1 MTLLDHRL
9 TKRQLGLLFLV
20 FGVLGVVG
28 LLALDVIRPPQVSG
42 IGPAQKLAL
51 LSCGGLAVLGV
62 TLIPLGSRP
71 VVGVPHLTPSPSPF
85 ARRGEPSGVF
95 PLSAPAERG
104 LGGEVKTRGLSPLSQ
119 FGYLRR
125 ALIGIA
131 LALMIGHFI
140 VYVNYGVS
148 LAQFPFD
155 YDQGEGFE
163 LNDTVLLSQGQS
175 PYRDNA
181 VYPFYASNYPPLYHV
196 VLVPFVWAFGPQYWY
211 GRLFG
216 FLATLIAAAAIGY
229 AVYRETQHRPIAILS
244 GLAFL
249 ASNYIYHIGPLF
261 RQHISMVMLE
271 TLTIVIIAGIDFD
284 KEPKRWRKRLILGL
298 LLLLA
303 AGYTKQLAIVTAA
316 AVFIYLFLIRPRRA
330 IMYGVIFAALAGA
343 IFLLLNVSTGGQ
355 WWINSITANV
365 NQYIFTQFTGL
376 LRQFVS
382 LHGALL
388 VLALGMMLY
397 ELYVTGLSLYSI
409 WFVAAAVNGVL
420 AGKWG
425 AGDSYFATMIAA
437 MCIMAGLVTGRSLNV
452 FPHPPAPSPTGR
464 EGEQTHGQEAPPS
477 LWGRGGGSY
486 LAPVIGLV
494 GCTLFILYG
503 LAVIHLPLD
512 GPIFGTVAQAL
523 NIQSNTKFANFYDSA
538 GWVMGYAT
546 IGQIPTA
553 TDVTNGYKIV
563 EAVKGSGNTEKP
575 ILSEEAAFSFHLNK
589 PVVTNPTQL
598 LNLYQNSHFDP
609 SALVKMIEDQAFGA
623 VIFRARFYPQ
633 PVLDAVDRAYKVQT
647 TIPMNGYEY
656 TIVLPDPAWRHRQTT
671 VQR

>member
-1 MTLLDHRL
+1 MIRVEDIRDRMMTLLDHRL

-20 FGVLGVVG
+20 FGVLGVVSI
-28 LLALDVIRPPQVSG
+28 LALDIVRLREYSG

-51 LSCGGLAVLGV
+51 LGCGGLAILGV
-62 TLIPLGSRP
+62 TLIPLGNRP
-71 VVGVPHLTPSPSPF
+71 VVKMRAQH
-85 ARRGEPSGVF
+85 AA
-95 PLSAPAERG
+95 PLQNTSFVLRW
-104 LGGEVKTRGLSPLSQ
+104 
-119 FGYLRR
+119 LRR
-125 ALIGIA
+125 VLIGIA

-229 AVYRETQHRPIAILS
+229 AVYRETQRRPVALLS

-271 TLTIVIIAGIDFD
+271 TLTVVIIAGIDFD
-284 KEPKRWRKRLILGL
+284 SEPKRGRRRLIFGL
-298 LLLLA
+298 LLLLV

-316 AVFIYLFLIRPRRA
+316 AVFIYLFLLGPRRA
-330 IMYGVIFAALAGA
+330 ILWGAIFAVIAGA

-355 WWINSITANV
+355 WWINIITANV
-365 NQYIFTQFTGL
+365 NQYIFNQFTGL

-388 VLALGMMLY
+388 VLAVGLIVY

-409 WFVAAAVNGVL
+409 WFVAAAINGVL

-437 MCIMAGLVTGRSLNV
+437 MCIMAGIVTGRSLNTT
-452 FPHPPAPSPTGR
+452 PHPPAPYPARR
-464 EGEQTHGQEAPPS
+464 EGESSGGLEAPKG
-477 LWGRGGGSY
+477 WGMGSR
-486 LAPVIGLV
+486 LAPIIGLL
-494 GCTLFILYG
+494 GCGLFILYG

-512 GPIFGTVAQAL
+512 GPVFGAVARTL

-553 TDVTNGYKIV
+553 SDVANGWRIV
-563 EAVKGSGNTEKP
+563 EAAKGSGNTEKP
-575 ILSEEAAFSFHLNK
+575 ILSEEAAFSFRMNK

-598 LNLYQNSHFDP
+598 LNLYQNNYYDP
-609 SALVKMIEDQAFGA
+609 AALVKMIDDQAFGA

-656 TIVLPDPAWRHRQTT
+656 TILLPDPAWRNRQIT
-671 VQR
+671 VQK

>member
-1 MTLLDHRL
+1 MMTLLDHRL

-20 FGVLGVVG
+20 FGVLGMVG
-28 LLALDVIRPPQVSG
+28 LLALDVVRPPQVSG

-51 LSCGGLAVLGV
+51 LGCGGLAVLGV

-71 VVGVPHLTPSPSPF
+71 VV
-85 ARRGEPSGVF
+85 AMWAQRAA
-95 PLSAPAERG
+95 PLPAEQGNPAAVKSPRY
-104 LGGEVKTRGLSPLSQ
+104 EVEKGFRCEAFLRW
-119 FGYLRR
+119 LRR
-125 ALIGIA
+125 ILIGIA

-140 VYVNYGVS
+140 VYVNYGIS

-216 FLATLIAAAAIGY
+216 FLATVIAAAAIGY
-229 AVYRETQHRPIAILS
+229 AVYRETQHRPVALLS

-271 TLTIVIIAGIDFD
+271 TLTVVIIAGIDFD
-284 KEPKRWRKRLILGL
+284 KAPKRWRKRLILGL

-316 AVFIYLFLIRPRRA
+316 AVFIYLFLIKPRRA
-330 IMYGVIFAALAGA
+330 ILWGVIFAAVAGA

-355 WWINSITANV
+355 WWINIITANV
-365 NQYIFTQFTGL
+365 NQYIFNQFTGL

-388 VLALGMMLY
+388 VLAIGLMLY

-409 WFVAAAVNGVL
+409 WFVAAAINGVL

-437 MCIMAGLVTGRSLNV
+437 MCIMAGLVVGRGLPTS
-452 FPHPPAPSPTGR
+452 PHPPLPSPTGR
-464 EGEQTHGQEAPPS
+464 EGEPYGGLEAPPS
-477 LWGRGGGSY
+477 VWGRGWGGGSY
-486 LAPVIGLV
+486 LTPIIGLV

-512 GPIFGTVAQAL
+512 GPIFSTVARTL

-546 IGQIPTA
+546 IGQIPT
-553 TDVTNGYKIV
+553 TDDTANGYKIV
-563 EAVKGSGNTEKP
+563 EAAESAGSTETP
-575 ILSEEAAFSFHLNK
+575 ILSEEAAFSFHLRK

-598 LNLYQNSHFDP
+598 LNLYQNNHYDP
-609 SALVKMIEDQAFGA
+609 AALVRMIEDQAFGA

-633 PVLDAVDRAYKVQT
+633 PVLDAVDRAYKIQT

-656 TIVLPDPAWRHRQTT
+656 TILLPDLAWRNRQTT